1 MRRIPDLYSERPAMD
16 RRLFLSFGS
25 AAALAIAAAGFLFG
39 RGRGPENLT
48 LASLSGEAL
57 AGDPSILLVDIRRPE
72 EWQDTGVVEGA
83 LLLTYADRDSF
94 LAAVRPHLQ
103 DGQSLALICRTG
115 NRTSRATRQIAA
127 AVQVPVID
135 VAGGMVRVLDE
146 GYTPTPPTRAMGC
159 TIC

>member
-1 MRRIPDLYSERPAMD
+1 MD

-48 LASLSGEAL
+48 LASLSGDSL
-57 AGDPSILLVDIRRPE
+57 ASDPSVLLVDIRRPE
-72 EWQDTGVVEGA
+72 EWQQTGVIDGA
-83 LLLTYADRDSF
+83 LLVTYADRDSF

-115 NRTSRATRQIAA
+115 NRTSRATRQIAG
-127 AVQVPVID
+127 QLDMPVID
-135 VAGGMVRVLDE
+135 VAGGMVRVLAE
-146 GYTPTPPTRAMGC
+146 GYSPVAPTRDMGC
-159 TIC
+159 TVC